1 MITTTATTS
10 TTERFFSGEEVKL
23 LSHIEKIV
31 SEDHFKMVF
40 GPFPNGLFI
49 YFHMRDDSL
58 GNLNKIKELY
68 MSNGIPAERML
79 RSEEYVSIKKGD
91 KRRTVILLK
100 ISLTKNS
107 KMHQAVLKVT
117 DAIKQFLE
125 PLKALVSFTEEILI
139 RPFKRSPIDT
149 LPTCQPILFIF
160 KGACRNAVSQVK
172 QLYAEQGVPRSRMI
186 EFEEYSD
193 CTGGNCKTVVLARFA
208 VSRNSVN
215 HKRVMEITQALK
227 TLL

>member
-58 GNLNKIKELY
+58 GNLNKIKEIY
-68 MSNGIPAERML
+68 VSNGIPAERML
-79 RSEEYVSIKKGD
+79 RSEEYVSITAD
-91 KRRTVILLK
+91 NRRSVVLLK
-100 ISLTKNS
+100 ISVAPNS
-107 KMHQAVLKVT
+107 KIHKTILRVT
-117 DAIKQFLE
+117 DSIKKFLE